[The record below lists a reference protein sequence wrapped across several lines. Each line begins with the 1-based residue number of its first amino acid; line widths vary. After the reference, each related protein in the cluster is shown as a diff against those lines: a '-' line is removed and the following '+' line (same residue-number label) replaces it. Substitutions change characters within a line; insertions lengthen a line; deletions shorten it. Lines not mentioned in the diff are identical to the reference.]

1 MFSFRL
7 DKIGN
12 DQNMK
17 TTFISIEEKYKPEEL
32 IICYENKTKEGISCK
47 EHYHGV
53 IKSSIEMTRVKSESM
68 RDSFKKFLSKLG
80 YEKTLSQV
88 QIIKTH
94 DEYSKALIYVSKQQ
108 QIAYTNLSIEQ
119 SQAILIASKEY
130 NEEKKRPATFTA
142 HQPEIFKILKNYYEK
157 TGYCTRQNMLSE
169 IFHYLYNWN
178 KTNEEQHQIS
188 RPCNNTLL
196 TFIQNSEFK
205 LFPESQA
212 KQIFMEECHNIIK
225 YY

>member
-7 DKIGN
+7 DKIGD
-12 DQNMK
+12 DQLMK
-17 TTFISIEEKYKPEEL
+17 TVFIGIQEKYKPEEL
-32 IICYENKTKEGISCK
+32 IVCYENKTKEGIACK

-53 IKSSIEMTRVKSESM
+53 IKSQVEMTRVKPESM
-68 RDSFKKFLSKLG
+68 RDSFKKYLSKLG
-80 YEKTLSQV
+80 FEKTLSQV
-88 QIIKTH
+88 QIIKSH
-94 DEYSKALIYVSKQQ
+94 DEYSKALIYVAKQQ
-108 QIAYTNLSIEQ
+108 QITYTNLSIEQ
-119 SQAILIASKEY
+119 SQNILSASREY
-130 NEEKKRPATFTA
+130 NEEKKRPVTFTA
-142 HQPEIFKILKNYYEK
+142 HQPEIYKLFQTHYQKY
-157 TGYCTRQNMLSE
+157 GHCSRQVMLSE

-178 KTNEEQHQIS
+178 KTNEEQYQIS

-205 LFPESQA
+205 LFPEAQA